1 MNLSISTTIKAPVS
15 KVWDALTNPALIK
28 EYLFGTN
35 TVSDWKVGSPIT
47 FSGEWEGKAYV
58 DKGKILAIEKEKFLK
73 YNYYSAFSGKK
84 DEAASYSIITYTV
97 RGEKGHTVFELT
109 QDNFDNAEARDH
121 SEKNWRMI
129 FETMRK
135 MLEK

>member
-1 MNLSISTTIKAPVS
+1 MNLDISTTIKAPVS

-28 EYLFGTN
+28 QYLFGTN

-58 DKGKILAIEKEKFLK
+58 DKGKILAIEKEKYLK

-84 DEAASYSIITYTV
+84 DEPASYSIITYSV
-97 RGEKGHTVFELT
+97 RSEKGHTVFELT
-109 QDNFDNAEARDH
+109 QDNFDNAEAREH

-129 FETMRK
+129 LK
-135 MLEK
+135 P